1 MHVYKTAKKC
11 TKTYEEKGI
20 VMNIKRI
27 LMACG
32 SGICTSTAV
41 RNTIEQF
48 LNEHGYKGKYEVTQ
62 CRVSEAPGLS
72 ENYDFLVATTSA
84 PAGLKCDYV
93 NGVPFLMGIGTE
105 APQQEILRLMEKE

>member
-1 MHVYKTAKKC
+1 MHVYKTDKKC

-48 LNEHGYKGKYEVTQ
+48 FK
-62 CRVSEAPGLS
+62 
-72 ENYDFLVATTSA
+72 
-84 PAGLKCDYV
+84 
-93 NGVPFLMGIGTE
+93 
-105 APQQEILRLMEKE
+105 